1 MSILSPREEGPVADV
16 ARPGQTRLDVLPGK
30 LRAPEPRPGSVK
42 RTALV
47 NRLRASRAPVVTIV
61 APAGYGKT
69 TVLAQWMER
78 DSRPWAWV
86 SIDERDDDPLVL
98 LHAVAAALDGI
109 APLDSLVLDALATP
123 GRSVWTK
130 LVPRLAAAISSCPE
144 PPVIIL
150 DDVERLGSPA
160 SLEVVAT
167 IVGQL
172 PHDATL
178 VLAGR
183 TQPDLPIP
191 TLRAEGRLFEVGPE

>member
-1 MSILSPREEGPVADV
+1 TP
-16 ARPGQTRLDVLPGK
+16 LDVLPGK

-86 SIDERDDDPLVL
+86 TVDERDDDPLVL
-98 LHAVAAALDGI
+98 LHAVAAALDRI
-109 APLDSLVLDALATP
+109 APLDSRLLDALASP
-123 GRSVWTK
+123 GRSVWTR
-130 LVPRLAAAISSCPE
+130 LVPRLAAAIRRCSE
-144 PPVIIL
+144 PPVIVL
-150 DDVERLGSPA
+150 DDIGRLEAPA
-160 SLEVVAT
+160 ALEVVAT

-172 PHDATL
+172 PHEATP

-183 TQPDLPIP
+183 MQPDLPIP
-191 TLRAEGRLFEVGPE
+191 KLRAEGRLFEVGPDQ